1 MEMRRR
7 YRPPPTRA
15 QQVKF
20 FCFVFSLAL
29 IALALVAASHLR
41 SLLGSLAVTRV
52 SNMVGQ
58 VVTAAVSDTLAS
70 GEVSYT
76 NLITLE
82 KGEGGNITALH
93 SNMAEFNRLQ
103 SEITQDV
110 LTRLDEVAD
119 TDLDIP
125 IGTLTGSALLVGRG
139 PSVTVRMQS
148 VGSCSAHFENRF
160 DQAGINQTTHRILLC
175 VDVSMSILLP
185 GFRTGTEVSNAFSV
199 AETVIVGAVPDSYTY
214 FDSGNPIE
222 EDAFEYTMNNG

>member
-1 MEMRRR
+1 MDMRRR
-7 YRPPPTRA
+7 YKPPPTRA

-20 FCFVFSLAL
+20 FCFVFSLVL
-29 IALALVAASHLR
+29 IVLALVAASHLR
-41 SLLGSLAVTRV
+41 ALLGNLAVTRV

-58 VVTAAVSDTLAS
+58 VVTAAVSETLAS
-70 GEVSYT
+70 GEIAYT

-82 KGEGGNITALH
+82 KGEGGAITALH

-103 SEITQDV
+103 SKITQDV
-110 LTRLDEVAD
+110 LTRLDEVSD
-119 TDLDIP
+119 TDLNIP

-139 PSVTVRMQS
+139 PSVSVRMQS
-148 VGSCSAHFENRF
+148 VGSCSAHFENQF